1 MAFRGRRASDS
12 LLISSLAGGA
22 TVAGAAK
29 AANVSERTAHRRLRI
44 PAFKAAI
51 ATARAEMTE
60 RATALLTTLSTSAAL
75 ALGEL
80 LKADSEAVRL
90 GAARSILELGARLR
104 ETGELEARIAA
115 LESGGVSDYAEPT
128 IIPRRAS

>member
-1 MAFRGRRASDS
+1 MALSGRRAADT
-12 LLISSLAGGA
+12 LLISSLASGL

-29 AANVSERTAHRRLRI
+29 AANVSERTAFRRLRR
-44 PAFKAAI
+44 PEFRSAI
-51 ATARAEMTE
+51 ATARTEMTE
-60 RATALLTTLSTSAAL
+60 RATALLTDLSTSAAT

-104 ETGELEARIAA
+104 EAGELETRISA
-115 LESGGVSDYAEPT
+115 LEAGGVSDYEPT
-128 IIPRRAS
+128 LIPRRAS